1 MEAQTKQSP
10 GRVHVLPWQQVD
22 STTAVGLQALEE
34 SITQEKH
41 RAQEVLEKAQ
51 TRIHDLESHLA
62 CQKEVLEDSVARE
75 KRKVREALEA
85 ERRKTQDLENQLTQ
99 QKEIAESITFERLKM
114 RDTLEKEKRRIQD
127 LENRLTKQTEVW
139 RSEMRGPS
147 MVPADPSG
155 PAVRQTDSNP
165 SSAVRL

>member
-1 MEAQTKQSP
+1 MVGAWQLSPQSWSSSQKLQP
-10 GRVHVLPWQQVD
+10 DSKAESKTLGLECPLPETHFLPQGHTYDSMGRGSYSNQHPL
-22 STTAVGLQALEE
+22 SSALTLK
-34 SITQEKH
+34 SLFDFQI
-41 RAQEVLEKAQ
+41 V
-51 TRIHDLESHLA
+51 
-62 CQKEVLEDSVARE
+62 
-75 KRKVREALEA
+75 
-85 ERRKTQDLENQLTQ
+85 
-99 QKEIAESITFERLKM
+99 ESITFERLKM

-147 MVPADPSG
+147 MVLADPSG